1 MQASSELEPRQG
13 AQKGEAASSVLV
25 SNPTPMILSP
35 ASLSGSGAGSLVP
48 HLVTIV
54 SSYVLFLLV
63 KIN

>member
-13 AQKGEAASSVLV
+13 AQKGETSVLV

-54 SSYVLFLLV
+54 SSYVLFLLM